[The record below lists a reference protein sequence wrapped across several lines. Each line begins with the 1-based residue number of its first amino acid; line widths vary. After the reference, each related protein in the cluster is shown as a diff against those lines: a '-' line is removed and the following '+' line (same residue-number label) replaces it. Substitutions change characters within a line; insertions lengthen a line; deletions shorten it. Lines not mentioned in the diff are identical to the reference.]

1 MTLLARTCSIL
12 MHCSGNINRGT
23 KRNEGSEKRKFLSF
37 PLCYFF
43 FSILHMLVVYLY
55 RIFIS
60 WFITNKICLFS
71 VFLLLFSL
79 QFAFLFSF
87 FVPCTLFL
95 SHYLCRATNRL
106 HYVSFGTVSLL
117 YRNLLSPP
125 PPLSRS
131 PPFAKGGS
139 QRWGKCTQMPEFL
152 KRISL
157 PFKSFSLYIRS
168 QLEVGIFQVKFTPSC
183 AVTGHVM
190 FSVGQ

>member
-117 YRNLLSPP
+117 YRKLLSLPYRD
-125 PPLSRS
+125 PLLLR
-131 PPFAKGGS
+131 KGGVRGEES
-139 QRWGKCTQMPEFL
+139 AHRCLNSWSAFPYPL
-152 KRISL
+152 NL
-157 PFKSFSLYIRS
+157 SLYIFDPNWKS
-168 QLEVGIFQVKFTPSC
+168 E
-183 AVTGHVM
+183 
-190 FSVGQ
+190 FSKSNSLPLVQWQAMWCFL